1 VIALCRRPVFGF
13 EDEQSEMNEDEGGI
27 EYDRHNMNQ
36 YYHVEEVLAM
46 VDIAND
52 GESN

>member
-1 VIALCRRPVFGF
+1 MIALCRKPVYQL
-13 EDEQSEMNEDEGGI
+13 EDEDQDEDDEGI
-27 EYDRHNMNQ
+27 EYDRNNMNQ

-52 GESN
+52 GESNQS